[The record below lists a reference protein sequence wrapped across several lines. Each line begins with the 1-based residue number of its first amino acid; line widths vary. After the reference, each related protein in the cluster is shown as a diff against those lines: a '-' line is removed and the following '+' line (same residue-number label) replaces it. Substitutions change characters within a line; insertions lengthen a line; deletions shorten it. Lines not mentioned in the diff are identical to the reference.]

1 MQHWKRYCLISHNL
15 NGRMCYMEILNIHKH
30 DKILIIA
37 PHPDDE
43 CIGPGGIL
51 IKYASQCTVLI
62 LTDGNI
68 GQGDKSGLDNKVI
81 RKQELID
88 EMNLLGIEDYHFLNY
103 KDGSM
108 LNNIDCLKKVNLS
121 KYTKIFVTAKD
132 DNHPDHRAAYLSVM
146 QGMDR
151 LSNPGLQVYEYEVHN
166 SLGKATHMLDITS
179 IIDKKIGL
187 VQCHKSQ
194 LNVLPYDEY
203 VKVQARYRALQNK
216 LPGQYIEVYTKVD
229 FTDNCVENVINI
241 QLQKQIMF
249 YQFLTEWVS
258 QKIEGRCL
266 GKFLKEKGY
275 KKIAIY
281 GYAELGKLFYK
292 EVSQEGELEVVCIFD
307 KKVNGIVDGIEIV
320 NPEYRFMKV
329 DAIVVTAIYYYQ
341 EIFDDLVMQGYK
353 NIYSLQDLVER

>member
-1 MQHWKRYCLISHNL
+1 
-15 NGRMCYMEILNIHKH
+15 
-30 DKILIIA
+30 
-37 PHPDDE
+37 
-43 CIGPGGIL
+43 
-51 IKYASQCTVLI
+51 
-62 LTDGNI
+62 
-68 GQGDKSGLDNKVI
+68 
-81 RKQELID
+81 
-88 EMNLLGIEDYHFLNY
+88 
-103 KDGSM
+103 
-108 LNNIDCLKKVNLS
+108 
-121 KYTKIFVTAKD
+121 
-132 DNHPDHRAAYLSVM
+132 
-146 QGMDR
+146 MDR

-341 EIFDDLVMQGYK
+341 EIFDDLVMRGYK